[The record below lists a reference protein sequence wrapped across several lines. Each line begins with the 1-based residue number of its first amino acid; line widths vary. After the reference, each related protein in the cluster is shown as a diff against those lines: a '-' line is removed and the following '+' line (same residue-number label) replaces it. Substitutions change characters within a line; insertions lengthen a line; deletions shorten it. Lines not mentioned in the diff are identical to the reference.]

1 MNVEPYLNL
10 LCDAIVSIPKEY
22 FTIEVAEKNATAR
35 RKRRER
41 VYAYELYHQMR
52 ILQDERKSIL
62 GKNMCINAE
71 IDKRGHT
78 VIKEKFN
85 PDIIIHEQGTMHN
98 LCVIE
103 LKVCLDYDGIRK
115 DINTIHKMVDE
126 YQYVCGAFVMAGAS
140 LDETKT
146 KLRNALI
153 KKPIKGIEKSAEKIW
168 IFAEENPNKEVQRCT
183 LQEVLKGGIA

>member
-10 LCDAIVSIPKEY
+10 LCDAIASVPKEY
-22 FTIEVAEKNATAR
+22 FTIEVAEKNAAAR

-52 ILQDERKSIL
+52 ILQDERKSSL
-62 GKNMCINAE
+62 GENMCINAE

-78 VIKEKFN
+78 IIKEKFN

-103 LKVCLDYDGIRK
+103 LKVCLDYDGIHK
-115 DINTIHKMVDE
+115 DMKTIYKMVSNCN
-126 YQYVCGAFVMAGAS
+126 YMCGAFVMAGAS
-140 LDETKT
+140 LDETKI
-146 KLRNALI
+146 KLRNVL
-153 KKPIKGIEKSAEKIW
+153 KKRPIKGIENYTDKIW
-168 IFAEENPNKEVQRCT
+168 IISEENANKEVQRCT
-183 LQEVLKGGIA
+183 LQEVLKGGMA